1 MGLLSEAT
9 SDLRASAPRGRSWR
23 VKYLPEKIEIEDK
36 TEKEKAAEWTEKQRA
51 HAAAATVEKAVAEQK
66 AQREQ
71 RSGRKDPNQP
81 VSFARA
87 CFESVYH
94 ETKQPWAW
102 DHLIPEGDIPRGY
115 ENPIPWIGVVQP
127 SNWHEKVQDTDEESG
142 EPMFDKNG
150 EMILTWANPLR
161 IRHPNAIFYSNRRLQ
176 LYRDVIFTS
185 GSSKY
190 CALWSIHISGQ
201 RWISAEPII
210 KENQEWWAHYA
221 THFDIQPVTGLN
233 IDNAAT
239 LMNPDSASAEV

>member
-1 MGLLSEAT
+1 MT
-9 SDLRASAPRGRSWR
+9 
-23 VKYLPEKIEIEDK
+23 VNIEFEDE

-81 VSFARA
+81 LSFARCA
-87 CFESVYH
+87 YESVFH
-94 ETKQPWAW
+94 QVLRPWGW
-102 DHLIPEGDIPRGY
+102 NNLKPEGEVPRNY
-115 ENPIPWIGVVQP
+115 RNPIPWIGVVQP
-127 SNWHEKVQDTDEESG
+127 SNWHQKVQATDEKSG
-142 EPMFDKNG
+142 EPLFDKNG

-161 IRHPNAIFYSNRRLQ
+161 VRHPNAIFYEQRRLEM
-176 LYRDVIFTS
+176 YRDVIFTS
-185 GSSKY
+185 GSSKF
-190 CALWSIHISGQ
+190 CALWSVNISGE
-201 RWISAEPII
+201 RWICAEPII

-221 THFDIQPVTGLN
+221 THFDLEPVTGSN